1 VGDVELLKRAI
12 AVARRARKAG
22 NHPFGAVLA
31 SAGGEV
37 LLEAGN
43 TVTTGRDVTGHAE
56 INLVRLASPVFDEA
70 ALATCT
76 LYSSTEPCAMCAGAI
91 YWSGIGR
98 VVYAL
103 AEQDLYRLTG
113 ADPEN
118 PTMRLGVRAVRGFL
132 EPGPGHAGLSGRHDR
147 SWGTIRADRLALPSM
162 PRRLTEPSQCT
173 SMPPTIEM
181 APTDRDSCRPRLR

>member
-1 VGDVELLKRAI
+1 MDKDDLALL
-12 AVARRARKAG
+12 RRAVEVAQRARDAG

-37 LLEAGN
+37 LLEAEN

-56 INLVRLASPVFDEA
+56 LNLVRAASGRFGDAELAQ
-70 ALATCT
+70 TT
-76 LYSSTEPCAMCAGAI
+76 LYSSTEPCAMCAGGI

-103 AEQDLYRLTG
+103 PESGLGEFTG

-118 PTMRLGVRAVRGFL
+118 PTMHLSARTVLAAGQRTIEVEGPVDLPEAAAVHVGFWD
-132 EPGPGHAGLSGRHDR
+132 PD
-147 SWGTIRADRLALPSM
+147 RADHRG
-162 PRRLTEPSQCT
+162 
-173 SMPPTIEM
+173 
-181 APTDRDSCRPRLR
+181 